1 MGQAAHNDVQRA
13 LFHKIGAERGP
24 ILVAASVGQFIGA
37 GAQGGDWVVLV
48 WHPAA
53 NARTE
58 GAFPTGGRMA
68 RAKKSTKRRRRTS
81 LAQVLREM
89 GPRLRTAYRHTRVAL
104 WRFKRSPAQRDGA
117 AAIATF
123 AFIGLFALGSV
134 DAVITGGAD
143 FGPSAAYANEYRSAQ
158 VVTVQAAP
166 VAAAIAEEP
175 QPAVKTLPAE
185 TIDYS
190 VTAEVLLGG
199 PEVVIDEEA
208 IVIDA
213 SLLELSPT
221 L

>member
-1 MGQAAHNDVQRA
+1 MMRD
-13 LFHKIGAERGP
+13 
-24 ILVAASVGQFIGA
+24 
-37 GAQGGDWVVLV
+37 
-48 WHPAA
+48 
-53 NARTE
+53 
-58 GAFPTGGRMA
+58 
-68 RAKKSTKRRRRTS
+68 
-81 LAQVLREM
+81 M

-143 FGPSAAYANEYRSAQ
+143 FGPSAAYANEYRSAAI
-158 VVTVQAAP
+158 VAVQAAP
-166 VAAAIAEEP
+166 AVSVVEDL
-175 QPAVKTLPAE
+175 QPVTKTLPTE

-208 IVIDA
+208 IIIDA
-213 SLLELSPT
+213 ALTELAPSL
-221 L
+221 

>member
-1 MGQAAHNDVQRA
+1 MMRD
-13 LFHKIGAERGP
+13 
-24 ILVAASVGQFIGA
+24 
-37 GAQGGDWVVLV
+37 
-48 WHPAA
+48 
-53 NARTE
+53 
-58 GAFPTGGRMA
+58 
-68 RAKKSTKRRRRTS
+68 
-81 LAQVLREM
+81 M

-143 FGPSAAYANEYRSAQ
+143 FGPSAAYANEYRSAPI
-158 VVTVQAAP
+158 VTVQATP
-166 VAAAIAEEP
+166 VAAIAEEP
-175 QPAVKTLPAE
+175 QPAVKTLPVE

-199 PEVVIDEEA
+199 PE
-208 IVIDA
+208 IVIDPEA
-213 SLLELSPT
+213 LVIDAALLELAPS